1 MQLAAKP
8 NFSGPEKGR
17 IPEPLPHEQSGPSV
31 VVYVWQY
38 PLRLA
43 HWGLVISICL
53 LAFTGYYL
61 HSPFIQGHAR
71 VPFLMGWFR
80 FVHEGVGMAFIALF
94 LLRFY
99 LFFGGNHWEGW
110 RQMLPIHAKQFK
122 EAVETM
128 KFYAYL
134 RPASI
139 HRVGHNAAA
148 AGSYI
153 AVYAMVLVEIVTGLV
168 MFNLLRHSPVLAFL
182 LGWIPRMMNI
192 QNIRLIHF
200 LMTFAFF
207 AYGIVHVHLCLIN
220 AKIEK
225 NGLMDSM
232 LTGYK
237 VIPVDDLNEEDR
249 AAIAASQDSRG
260 R

>member
-1 MQLAAKP
+1 MQLTAKP
-8 NFSGPEKGR
+8 DFDGAEKSH
-17 IPEPLPHEQSGPSV
+17 IVDPLPHERRGPSV

-38 PLRLA
+38 PLRLV

-61 HSPFIQGHAR
+61 HSPFIQGHVR

-80 FVHEGVGMAFIALF
+80 FVHEAVGMAFIAF
-94 LLRFY
+94 VLLRFY

-110 RQMLPIHAKQFK
+110 RQMLPIHASQFR
-122 EAVETM
+122 EAADTM
-128 KFYAYL
+128 KFYAFL
-134 RPASI
+134 RPTSI
-139 HRVGHNAAA
+139 PRVGHNAAA

-153 AVYAMVLVEIVTGLV
+153 AVYAMALIEIVTGLV
-168 MFNLLRHSPVLAFL
+168 MFNLLRHSPVLNPL

-207 AYGIVHVHLCLIN
+207 AYGLVHVHLCLIN

-225 NGLMDSM
+225 NGLMDSIV
-232 LTGYK
+232 TGYK
-237 VIPVDDLNEEDR
+237 VIPIDELNEEDR
-249 AAIAASQDSRG
+249 AAIAASGASRP